1 MMKFIQNRA
10 VIIAISLSFFGFGFS
25 ILGNMIELTTDEI
38 WSGLLSGLACG
49 ITVLLVTTATS
60 SDLPAQVR
68 DRLMKFAITGR
79 GETSH
84 ERPQTSA

>member
-25 ILGNMIELTTDEI
+25 ILGNMIELTSGEI

-49 ITVLLVTTATS
+49 ITVLLVTAATA
-60 SDLPAQVR
+60 SDNPARVR
-68 DRLMKFAITGR
+68 DRLMRFSIA
-79 GETSH
+79 S
-84 ERPQTSA
+84 RPTASQ

>member
-1 MMKFIQNRA
+1 MLKFMQSRA

-25 ILGNMIELTTDEI
+25 ILGNMIELTTGEI

-49 ITVLLVTTATS
+49 LTVLALTAATS

-68 DRLMKFAITGR
+68 ERLMRFAVVR
-79 GETSH
+79 RAAS
-84 ERPQTSA
+84 Q

>member
-1 MMKFIQNRA
+1 MLKFMQSRI

-25 ILGNMIELTTDEI
+25 ILGNMIEMTNGEI

-49 ITVLLVTTATS
+49 ITVLLVTAATS

-68 DRLMKFAITGR
+68 ERLMRFAVVNR
-79 GETSH
+79 RAAS
-84 ERPQTSA
+84 